1 MASALNDNQFLIAGG
16 FGGGQDAVIVDEA
29 SMNQQRVADIGVA
42 FYCNGR
48 SAMVSAGKVIA
59 VVAYVDRDRRA
70 ILFDQATNQAQ
81 IVHKFEK

>member
-1 MASALNDNQFLIAGG
+1 MASALNGNQFLIAGG
-16 FGGGQDAVIVDEA
+16 YAGGNLRDAVIVDEA

-59 VVAYVDRDRRA
+59 VDRYTRA
-70 ILFDQATNQAQ
+70 ILFDQTTNKVQ
-81 IVHKFEK
+81 IVHNFRDE